1 MDLSDRRVVQFREWA
16 EKRFAIG
23 SGGYPQA
30 EDLLSVV
37 MKAVDERLGMV
48 KDDAHSVRQ
57 SEIEKIAAKTG
68 EDPAFLEW
76 LKGQE

>member
-1 MDLSDRRVVQFREWA
+1 MELSDRRVVLFREWA

-37 MKAVDERLGMV
+37 MAAVDARLGV
-48 KDDAHSVRQ
+48 PAPIATLKAHS
-57 SEIEKIAAKTG
+57 S
-68 EDPAFLEW
+68 EDPAFLDW
-76 LKGQE
+76 LRKELNS